1 MKKAL
6 LVMTVMALIFSLFSM
21 DNPRNIAH
29 AEEIDNTLQGEL
41 IDLFRDEIVDKNTI
55 ELSQAEEEFAEMVRL
70 LTIMPEEYAEIDIS
84 LPKVDWLI
92 ANTELESVKVKFE
105 QVRHEY
111 IEYLR
116 STIKGEINQAEFSFF
131 ACLGGIGEA
140 IVFNVI
146 PVAKLAKI
154 KRIVDA
160 SGGSLKFAN
169 KVLDSY
175 IKYTEVK
182 KPNSRVRKYTNR
194 EAFKK
199 ALEDVN
205 RQFPHLNAMD
215 ALYELLS
222 VKSIIDGCF

>member
-1 MKKAL
+1 
-6 LVMTVMALIFSLFSM
+6 
-21 DNPRNIAH
+21 
-29 AEEIDNTLQGEL
+29 
-41 IDLFRDEIVDKNTI
+41 
-55 ELSQAEEEFAEMVRL
+55 MVRL
-70 LTIMPEEYAEIDIS
+70 LINMPGEYAEIEIS
-84 LPKVDWLI
+84 LPKIDWLI
-92 ANTELESVKVKFE
+92 KNIESKSLRLKFE

-111 IEYLR
+111 IIYLR
-116 STIKGEINQAEFSFF
+116 STLIKDDSMQTNFSFT

-154 KRIVDA
+154 KKIVTA

-169 KVLDSY
+169 KVLTKY

-182 KPNSRVRKYTNR
+182 KPNSRVRKYTNKT
-194 EAFKK
+194 AFKK

-205 RQFPHLNAMD
+205 KEFPHLNAMD

-222 VKSIIDGCF
+222 VNSIIKGCF